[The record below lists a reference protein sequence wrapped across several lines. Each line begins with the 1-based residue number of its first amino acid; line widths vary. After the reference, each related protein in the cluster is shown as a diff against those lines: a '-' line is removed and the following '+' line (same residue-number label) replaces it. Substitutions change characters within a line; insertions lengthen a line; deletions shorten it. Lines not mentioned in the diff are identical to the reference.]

1 MKKTVKITIDEKL
14 DMEFREIARKKYPGK
29 GFYSKA
35 VEEAIRNWVDRERR
49 AYVVYR
55 NLKLL
60 EEGIELVES

>member
-1 MKKTVKITIDEKL
+1 MKKTVKIVIDEKL
-14 DMEFREIARKKYPGK
+14 DIEFRELARKKYPGK

-35 VEEAIRNWVDRERR
+35 VEEAIKNWIEKERR

-60 EEGIELVES
+60 EEGLELGEL